1 MGELRGQ
8 SARMRKSGR
17 LKVRFWQ
24 LNQRESEI
32 AARIDIKSFGSFEV
46 TSEQSYLILSHLT
59 LERAFEDFRQQDEV
73 SLPHIAQL
81 AFLRQL

>member
-24 LNQRESEI
+24 LNQKESEI
-32 AARIDIKSFGSFEV
+32 AARIDIKSFDSFEV
-46 TSEQSYLILSHLT
+46 ISEQSYLISSHLT
-59 LERAFEDFRQQDEV
+59 LERASEDFRQQDAV
-73 SLPHIAQL
+73 SLRNTAQL
-81 AFLRQL
+81 AFLQQP